1 MSETASA
8 PKKKAIEFVT
18 VKIALVLCVIAL
30 VALLELDPFST
41 LLGLP
46 CYIAAAVLFYTDH
59 PKLVLL
65 PAIIALLPA
74 WIADASIHPIVIGGG
89 GSQTSG
95 YMTFWLMV
103 QYLCIL
109 LLIIFAAI
117 TKKANP
123 K

>member
-30 VALLELDPFST
+30 VALLELDPFCT

-74 WIADASIHPIVIGGG
+74 WTADAWINGD
-89 GSQTSG
+89 SQTSS

>member
-30 VALLELDPFST
+30 VALLELEPISA

-74 WIADASIHPIVIGGG
+74 WIADASIHPTVIGG
-89 GSQTSG
+89 GSQTSS